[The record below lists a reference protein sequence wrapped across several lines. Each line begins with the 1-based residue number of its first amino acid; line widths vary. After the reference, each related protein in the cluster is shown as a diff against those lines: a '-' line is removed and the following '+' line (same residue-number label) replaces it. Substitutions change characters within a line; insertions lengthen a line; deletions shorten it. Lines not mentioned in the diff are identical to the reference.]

1 MSKLLEDILILD
13 FSQFLSGPYASLRL
27 SDMGARVIKIERPV
41 IGDICRTLYVSDV
54 KIDGGESTIF
64 HAINRNKESF
74 TADIK
79 EERELEKIKKLI
91 RKADILIH
99 NFRPGVMERVG
110 LGYETVKQMN
120 PQMIYAQI
128 SGYGEKGEWK
138 DLPGQDLLLQS
149 VSGITYLSGN
159 QTDQPTPMGVAAADI
174 LAGTHLVQGILAAL
188 FSRFD
193 SGEGALVQ
201 VSMLESLIDFQF
213 EVLTCFFNDGY
224 ALPERSAVNNGHA
237 YIAAPYGIYQTADGH
252 IALAMGSITLLG
264 RLLQCDLLYKYD
276 QPSEWFDKRDEIKAI
291 LKDHLLTRTT
301 KEWLH
306 ILEPADIWCSDVF
319 DYDILLKSEGYNV
332 LDMEQQVVSGNKKIK
347 TTRCPVRVDEEI
359 LKSAKGAPALG
370 EHTLTIGKE
379 FEL

>member
-1 MSKLLEDILILD
+1 MSKLLEDILVLD

-41 IGDICRTLYVSDV
+41 MGDICRTLYVSDV

-79 EERELEKIKKLI
+79 EEAELEKIKTLI

-110 LGYETVKQMN
+110 LGYETVRRIN
-120 PQMIYAQI
+120 PAIVYAEI

-138 DLPGQDLLLQS
+138 GLPGQDLLLQS

-159 QTDQPTPMGVAAADI
+159 HNDHPTPMGVAAGDI

-188 FSRFD
+188 FSRFH
-193 SGEGALVQ
+193 SGEGSLVQ
-201 VSMLESLIDFQF
+201 VSMLESLLDFQF
-213 EVLTCFFNDGY
+213 EVLTCFLNDGY

-237 YIAAPYGIYQTADGH
+237 YIAAPYGVYQTADGY
-252 IALAMGSITLLG
+252 IALAMGSISLLAQ
-264 RLLQCDLLYKYD
+264 LLQCDLLCKYD
-276 QPSEWFDKRDEIKAI
+276 EPSEWFNKRDEIKQI
-291 LKDHLLTRTT
+291 LKDHLLTKST
-301 KEWLH
+301 KEWLL

-319 DYDILLKSEGYNV
+319 DYDTLLKSEGYKV
-332 LDMEQQVVSGNKKIK
+332 LNMEQEVFSGNKKIK
-347 TTRCPVRVDEEI
+347 TTRCPVHVDGEV
-359 LKSAKGAPALG
+359 LKSEIGAPALG
-370 EHTLTIGKE
+370 QDTLLIQEE
-379 FEL
+379 FGL